1 MRVAWITV
9 RRWADFCSTTTDAL
23 AHGLV
28 RKGHT
33 LTLFNADQ
41 QGSHNQFPWEH
52 VALSRSTLPGRRA
65 ATLAKSGYA
74 WFKEHKNQQFDLII
88 IDWPLVSPLG
98 TFLSSRGYPLVLM
111 DRSPPADASILAS
124 LQWRIWKKAW
134 KMVAKGVFKM
144 GFAVSEGHREYAM
157 KRTVVKKEDIHCL
170 PAGVD
175 LEHYSTIEKRFEGEW
190 KFIYH
195 GRLDKNRGILAL
207 PMMVQKLKNKGFKV
221 KLTLIGEGDAS
232 NALRQM
238 SLSNPS
244 ISVLQR
250 VPRQEIPFLL
260 SQHHIGL
267 LPMPASK
274 VWKLASPLK
283 RSEYLA
289 AGLFVYGIDHQGH
302 RLDHADR
309 DWFRL
314 SPQDSFHNDVT
325 DWVAELSALSEEDY
339 QERASAARNYA
350 EQNCSWESSI
360 TQFEASL
367 QACVIDS

>member
-1 MRVAWITV
+1 MWL
-9 RRWADFCSTTTDAL
+9 CP
-23 AHGLV
+23 
-28 RKGHT
+28 
-33 LTLFNADQ
+33 NQ
-41 QGSHNQFPWEH
+41 Q
-52 VALSRSTLPGRRA
+52 VPGRRA
-65 ATLAKSGYA
+65 ATLAKSGYT
-74 WFKEHKNQQFDLII
+74 WFKEHTKQQFDVII

-98 TFLSSRGYPLVLM
+98 TFLSSMGYPLVLM
-111 DRSPPADASILAS
+111 DRSPPADASILAALRVAS
-124 LQWRIWKKAW
+124 LEKGLEDGRQ
-134 KMVAKGVFKM
+134 GVFKRNCSI
-144 GFAVSEGHREYAM
+144 GGASRIRHEADGGRE
-157 KRTVVKKEDIHCL
+157 RESIHCL
-170 PAGVD
+170 PAGVH
-175 LEHYSTIEKRFEGEW
+175 LEHYSANEKRVEGDW
-190 KFIYH
+190 RFIYH
-195 GRLDKNRGILAL
+195 GRLDKNRGVLAL
-207 PMMVQKLKNKGFKV
+207 PMMVQKLKNKGFDV
-221 KLTLIGEGDAS
+221 KLTLVGEGDAS

-238 SLSNPS
+238 SERNPS

-250 VPRQEIPFLL
+250 VPREKIPELL

-274 VWKLASPLK
+274 VWRLASPLK

-325 DWVAELSALSEEDY
+325 EWMAELSALSEEDY

-350 EQNCSWESSI
+350 EMNCSWESSI
-360 TQFEASL
+360 SQFEAAL